1 MKILSLTIL
10 SVFLLFTSL
19 TFTACSRKPV
29 DPSIPEALQDS
40 EGEVQP
46 YLRVPGRRGHTDLV
60 DELFA
65 EILEKR
71 PEVKAIVD
79 EQIQMLDDIQQKSR
93 ELHRS
98 DGKSNEFYA
107 SARSHATSIAD
118 SISSIAILAKID
130 ASEARWKAS
139 LADRDALSD
148 QLNQRSLDLQDE
160 LLRLKIRLTLPQ
172 IEDYQRKNRPN
183 LDGAKALEKE
193 ALKLLK
199 QMQTI
204 PEK

>member
-1 MKILSLTIL
+1 MKLIFQGPLVTLLLLT
-10 SVFLLFTSL
+10 TL
-19 TFTACSRKPV
+19 TFTACSRKPA

-40 EGEVQP
+40 EGEA
-46 YLRVPGRRGHTDLV
+46 YLFETSRSRNTDLV
-60 DELFA
+60 DELFT

-79 EQIQMLDDIQQKSR
+79 EQIKMIEDIQQKIR
-93 ELHRS
+93 ELHQS
-98 DGKSNEFYA
+98 DSKSNEFYA

-118 SISSIAILAKID
+118 SISSIAILGKID

-139 LADRDALSD
+139 LAERDAISD
-148 QLNQRSLDLQDE
+148 QLNQQSLNLKDE

-172 IEDYQRKNRPN
+172 IEDYQGKNRPN
-183 LDGAKALEKE
+183 LDAAKALEKE
-193 ALKLLK
+193 APKLLK
-199 QMQTI
+199 RMQAI

>member
-1 MKILSLTIL
+1 MSIRILSA
-10 SVFLLFTSL
+10 FLLIASL
-19 TFTACSRKPV
+19 SLISCSRKPA
-29 DPSIPEALQDS
+29 DPSLPAALQDS
-40 EGEVQP
+40 NEDGEP
-46 YLRVPGRRGHTDLV
+46 YLFETSRSRNTDLV

-79 EQIQMLDDIQQKSR
+79 EQIKMLEDIQQKSR

-118 SISSIAILAKID
+118 SISSIAILVKID

-139 LADRDALSD
+139 LADRDAISD

-183 LDGAKALEKE
+183 LDGAKAIEKE
-193 ALKLLK
+193 AFKLLK
-199 QMQTI
+199 QMQAI